1 MQFDKLLNDYESKIN
16 VTWKD
21 KNDLLKNVKA
31 NKETRKRAIKAINDI
46 KKIREKEAT
55 KEKRKLEDDSL
66 LKKKKEKMVN
76 LLILLF
82 MYKNWQVWSVLFW

>member
-21 KNDLLKNVKA
+21 KNDLLKIVKA
-31 NKETRKRAIKAINDI
+31 NKETRKRAIKAIN
-46 KKIREKEAT
+46 KIREKKAT

-82 MYKNWQVWSVLFW
+82 MHKNWQVWSVLFW

>member
-1 MQFDKLLNDYESKIN
+1 M
-16 VTWKD
+16 
-21 KNDLLKNVKA
+21 KA
-31 NKETRKRAIKAINDI
+31 NRETRKRAIKAINDI

-55 KEKRKLEDDSL
+55 KEKRKLEEYSL

-82 MYKNWQVWSVLFW
+82 MYKN